1 MGLERRPISEA
12 FATQTQE
19 PDFYPLYDVRRC
31 GLHILIPAQGRWREV
46 DPWGMQAS
54 HFNYFANT
62 KPVKEPVKTKYN
74 QTTLPIPTQ
83 TRDCPGGS
91 SDGGACGQA

>member
-1 MGLERRPISEA
+1 M
-12 FATQTQE
+12 
-19 PDFYPLYDVRRC
+19 
-31 GLHILIPAQGRWREV
+31 

-74 QTTLPIPTQ
+74 QMTLPIPTQ

-91 SDGGACGQA
+91 ADGGAVAKPDKPSSISGMHIVGES